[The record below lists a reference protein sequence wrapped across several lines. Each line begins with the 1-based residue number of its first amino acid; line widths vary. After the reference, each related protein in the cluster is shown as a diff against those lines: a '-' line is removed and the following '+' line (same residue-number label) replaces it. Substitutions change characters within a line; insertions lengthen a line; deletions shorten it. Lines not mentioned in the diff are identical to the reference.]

1 MTSNL
6 CNAAN
11 PSSSPFYR
19 ALRRIPWQL
28 RRPEIRFTIIPLS
41 QKSPIGKAWD
51 EPGGSNYGH
60 VDPMLAG
67 YLASGWNYGV
77 VTGLSGLAVVDID
90 NMQEAEALGIPA
102 RLPRT
107 FQVRTGGGGQHHY
120 YWCPGIRRIS
130 FYHQEKLDACGSAL
144 HLGEVQCEGQQ
155 VVAPGSLHKSGRRY
169 EVLRD
174 VAISS
179 ITEQEI
185 IQALVG
191 LKFSRAKEKGLKT
204 AGHAEELQAPRD
216 KDGILLGA
224 LIPIDSIAWPR
235 GQVERHGL
243 EVRGAHPPHDSA
255 SEDNFSINLGQNC
268 WHCWRHET
276 GGGPLEF
283 LAMQMGL
290 LDCAEARPGCL
301 KDVFPKVVREARRK
315 GYCLPGEKR

>member
-1 MTSNL
+1 MNIDH
-6 CNAAN
+6 CNAAYPPN
-11 PSSSPFYR
+11 SPFDR
-19 ALRRIPWQL
+19 ALRRIPRQL
-28 RRPEIRFTIIPLS
+28 RRPEIRFTIIPLG

-60 VDPMLAG
+60 EDLTLAG

-90 NMQEAEALGIPA
+90 NLQEAEILGILD
-102 RLPRT
+102 RLPET

-120 YWCPGIRRIS
+120 YWCPGLRRIS
-130 FYHQEKLDACGSAL
+130 FYHPNKLDACGSAL

-169 EVLRD
+169 DVIRD
-174 VAISS
+174 VGISS

-191 LKFSRAKEKGLKT
+191 LKFSRSKVKEQKT
-204 AGHAEELQAPRD
+204 IVCAGEHRVPKEM
-216 KDGILLGA
+216 DGILLGA

-235 GQVERHGL
+235 GKVERHGQEL
-243 EVRGAHPPHDSA
+243 RGAHPLHDSA
-255 SEDNFSINLGQNC
+255 SADNFSINLGQNC

-290 LDCAEARPGCL
+290 LDCSEVRPGCL
-301 KDVFPKVVREARRK
+301 KDVFRVVVREARRR
-315 GYCLPGEKR
+315 GYCLPGDKG

>member
-1 MTSNL
+1 
-6 CNAAN
+6 
-11 PSSSPFYR
+11 
-19 ALRRIPWQL
+19 
-28 RRPEIRFTIIPLS
+28 
-41 QKSPIGKAWD
+41 
-51 EPGGSNYGH
+51 
-60 VDPMLAG
+60 MLAG

-90 NMQEAEALGIPA
+90 NVQEAEALGIPA

-107 FQVRTGGGGQHHY
+107 FQVRTGGGGEHHY
-120 YWCPGIRRIS
+120 YWCPGIRRIG
-130 FYHQEKLDACGSAL
+130 FYHPEKPDAGGSAL

-179 ITEQEI
+179 ITKEEI
-185 IQALVG
+185 VRALAG
-191 LKFSRAKEKGLKT
+191 LKFSRAKEKELKT
-204 AGHAEELQAPRD
+204 GGGAKELQVPKDR
-216 KDGILLGA
+216 DGILLGA

-235 GQVERHGL
+235 GRVERRGL
-243 EVRGAHPPHDSA
+243 EVRGAHPLHDSA

-301 KDVFPKVVREARRK
+301 KDLFPKVVREARRR